1 MPIYPIYNRYN
12 FGGVSNDITVYWLSR
27 CGVILVNLLKCA
39 GFHDFGQG
47 LYGQLMNTLLLY
59 RHVFEIGITN

>member
-1 MPIYPIYNRYN
+1 MSGN
-12 FGGVSNDITVYWLSR
+12 GITIATLSL
-27 CGVILVNLLKCA
+27 CTAFLVKLLKCA

-47 LYGQLMNTLLLY
+47 PYGQVVNTLLLY